1 VEARNFEIRKHLLEY
16 DDVMNKQRKEIYRFR
31 RELLEGKDQKP
42 YILNVADEL
51 VQELLGSHVSLE
63 EDPRNWDFEGLG
75 INFQRI
81 FGLGPPQDAHLMD
94 RPELDES
101 LGSMARQRYEAKEAE
116 IGPEVMRWYERMIM
130 LQIIDQ
136 QWKDHLLA
144 LDHLK
149 EGIGLRGYGQRDPLV
164 EYKRES
170 FELFEDL
177 WNRSTEEMV
186 RMLYLLRPIS
196 AEDERELRGAHARR
210 QQQVSYSGPESAP
223 PPRRTKPRRTKP
235 GRMDARSAAAVKTVV
250 RTMPKVGRNKPCPC
264 GSGKKY
270 KKCCGR

>member
-1 VEARNFEIRKHLLEY
+1 MR
-16 DDVMNKQRKEIYRFR
+16 R
-31 RELLEGKDQKP
+31 RET
-42 YILNVADEL
+42 
-51 VQELLGSHVSLE
+51 
-63 EDPRNWDFEGLG
+63 
-75 INFQRI
+75 
-81 FGLGPPQDAHLMD
+81 
-94 RPELDES
+94 
-101 LGSMARQRYEAKEAE
+101 E

-149 EGIGLRGYGQRDPLV
+149 EGIRPAGIMASGTPWSSN
-164 EYKRES
+164 KRES

-196 AEDERELRGAHARR
+196 EEDETGTARR
-210 QQQVSYSGPESAP
+210 PRPAAATGVLLRSGIGAAAPTLQARRPRPHGRAKRRRGEDRGSDHAQSGPQPALSPA
-223 PPRRTKPRRTKP
+223 
-235 GRMDARSAAAVKTVV
+235 
-250 RTMPKVGRNKPCPC
+250 